1 MLLKYLAL
9 IFIIYYTV
17 IYYLS
22 LYRLLFFNMIIC
34 LIMFKIEVT
43 LYKTYTK

>member
-9 IFIIYYTV
+9 IFIIYYTI

-22 LYRLLFFNMIIC
+22 LYRLLFFMIIC